1 MRSSSWRGP
10 SGRARRRSRRGWRG
24 CGGRSRK
31 TWSWPSRSARP
42 TCPPPRRCPVLA
54 PAGRTPRG
62 RLATGGDS
70 EVPIDRHTL
79 GLGGPRFTLRHVT
92 ATVMSRT
99 RWSEG
104 LGLWV
109 AHPGP
114 GNTAQP
120 SAGGPR
126 RRPRIHLSAV
136 TSPSPSR
143 NQQDGQRKAPV
154 SCLSSPA
161 HSWASTSVRG
171 AAHPV
176 ASSTSL

>member
-31 TWSWPSRSARP
+31 TWSWPSRSARL
-42 TCPPPRRCPVLA
+42 TCPPPRRRPVLA
-54 PAGRTPRG
+54 PAGRTAAGRACDRRG
-62 RLATGGDS
+62 LGG
-70 EVPIDRHTL
+70 PYRHTL

-161 HSWASTSVRG
+161 HSWASTSVWG

-176 ASSTSL
+176 ASPTSL